1 MIRTFRSKSLR
12 AYFETANTKGLSVSN
27 VARVRRILQALDA
40 AGQPDQMNLPGMYFH
55 ALRGEQRWS
64 VRVSGN
70 WRITFGWNDRDAVD
84 VDLED
89 YH

>member
-1 MIRTFRSKSLR
+1 VIRTFRSKSLR
-12 AYFETANTKGLSVSN
+12 GYFETANAKGLGVPN
-27 VARVRRILQALDA
+27 VARVRRILEALDA
-40 AGQPDQMNLPGMYFH
+40 AGRPEQMNLPGMYLH

-70 WRITFGWNDRDAVD
+70 WRITFGWDDRDAVD

>member
-1 MIRTFRSKSLR
+1 MIRTFRSKPLR
-12 AYFETANTKGLSVSN
+12 VYFEAARAKGLSVPN

-40 AGQPDQMNLPGMYFH
+40 ATQPEQMNLPGFYFH
-55 ALRGEQRWS
+55 ALRGEARWS

-70 WRITFGWNDRDAVD
+70 WRITFAWHGLDAIE

>member
-1 MIRTFRSKSLR
+1 MIRTFRSKPLR
-12 AYFETANTKGLSVSN
+12 AYFETASAKGLSVPN
-27 VARVRRILQALDA
+27 VARVRRILQTLDA
-40 AGQPDQMNLPGMYFH
+40 AGKPEQMNLPGMYFH
-55 ALRGEQRWS
+55 ALRGEERWS

-70 WRITFGWNDRDAVD
+70 WRITFAWDGLDAID